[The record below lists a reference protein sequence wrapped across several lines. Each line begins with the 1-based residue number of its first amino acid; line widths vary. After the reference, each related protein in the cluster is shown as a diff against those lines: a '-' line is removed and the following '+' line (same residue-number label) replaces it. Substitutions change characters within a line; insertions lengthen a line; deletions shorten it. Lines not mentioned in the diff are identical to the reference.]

1 MFDGALLDVLR
12 YIDVA
17 AGAAVAGAAKMA
29 FFKTI
34 FAFLGEEIDVFRENL
49 LGRMAEWVSAM
60 ALLLL
65 TIWLT
70 FKGYRIATGQSRD
83 SLSALV
89 TDSLKAVLIVVAAT
103 TLTLGGND
111 IYRTLTDGVPKEIT
125 ELVTGDDS
133 APEDKI
139 DDALTHMEAAFIAID
154 ALAAAGSD
162 PGVKQEKDRA
172 LLMTGIGVAG
182 PSVVGGAMLLMYKIA
197 MALFI
202 GLGPLFILTLMFEQ
216 TKSFFAKWLYY
227 GIGTMFSLGV
237 LAFMVAVA
245 LKMIIAVA
253 AAFAVQYAV
262 ATALGGSTEGVSG
275 MAMQQGGL
283 GIILTLLIITAP
295 AMAAAF
301 FQGTLGHFNYGS
313 GFGGGGRDLGGSSNG
328 RQPGQSGYMPAS
340 GQKAEVVRESP
351 SLSGHSIGP
360 LSSAEVAVGAK
371 GQANQNRDRVGP
383 FQ

>member
-34 FAFLGEEIDVFRENL
+34 FVFLGEEIDVFRENL

-111 IYRTLTDGVPKEIT
+111 IYKTLTDGVPKEIT

-162 PGVKQEKDRA
+162 TGVKQEKDRA

-283 GIILTLLIITAP
+283 GIILTLLIVTAP

-313 GFGGGGRDLGGSSNG
+313 AFGGGGRDLGSSSNG
-328 RQPGQSGYMPAS
+328 RQPGQSGYMPSSVSRQDAPRANTQDNVGSLLMPIAVDAS
-340 GQKAEVVRESP
+340 PG
-351 SLSGHSIGP
+351 L
-360 LSSAEVAVGAK
+360 K
-371 GQANQNRDRVGP
+371 GLANQDFSRKGP
-383 FQ
+383 AQ

>member
-1 MFDGALLDVLR
+1 MFPDASWMDVLPHM
-12 YIDVA
+12 DV
-17 AGAAVAGAAKMA
+17 AVAGAAKLA

-34 FAFLGEEIDVFRENL
+34 FAFLSDEVDVLRENL
-49 LGRMAEWVSAM
+49 LGRLAEWASGL

-70 FKGYRIATGQSRD
+70 FKGFRIATGQSRD
-83 SLSALV
+83 SLAALV

-111 IYRTLTDGVPKEIT
+111 IYKTLTEGVPTEIG
-125 ELVTGDDS
+125 ELVTGSDES
-133 APEDKI
+133 PESKI

-162 PGVKQEKDRA
+162 TGIKEEKDRA

-182 PSVVGGAMLLMYKIA
+182 PSVVGGTMLLMYKIA

-202 GLGPLFILTLMFEQ
+202 GLGPLFILSLMFEQ

-237 LAFMVAVA
+237 LSFMVAVA
-245 LKMIIAVA
+245 LKMVIAVA
-253 AAFAVQYAV
+253 AAFAVQYGV

-313 GFGGGGRDLGGSSNG
+313 GFGSYGGSQSSNG
-328 RQPGQSGYMPAS
+328 RVAGQSGYVP
-340 GQKAEVVRESP
+340 QVPRESRADTSERSPAP
-351 SLSGHSIGP
+351 SMTRPDFVPTPTNEAGRLGLASRP
-360 LSSAEVAVGAK
+360 
-371 GQANQNRDRVGP
+371 
-383 FQ
+383 